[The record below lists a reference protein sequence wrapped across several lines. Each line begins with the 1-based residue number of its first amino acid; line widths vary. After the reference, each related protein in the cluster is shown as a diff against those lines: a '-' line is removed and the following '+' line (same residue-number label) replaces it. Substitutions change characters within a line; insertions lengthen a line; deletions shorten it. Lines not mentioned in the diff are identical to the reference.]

1 MANMKIRKYLTRSL
15 HRLQKG
21 PVASVSELLYWY
33 CMNTNTH
40 GCKRVVV
47 YGKKKRVLWFLI
59 TIIMLGVVLWQWV
72 LLFQAYLSYG
82 VSVSVNMGFQRMNF
96 PAVTVC
102 NLNAYR
108 YSSIKDKIKDL
119 EAYTRVALQT
129 LYNYNDSSTPS
140 PYNTSYAKAPWQDI
154 PLVLI
159 DRRDPNRTVVTEV
172 VSKQSYLINGSIDTV
187 SVPPERAAT
196 EATSSLIPH
205 LGKDVRIGFR
215 LCDTAGDKCF
225 YSEYLSGMTA
235 VKQWFHFNLLSLLGE
250 LSNEEKSNLSSSG
263 DELIRSCLFS
273 NDACNATNFTTLY
286 HPMYGNCFIFNWGE
300 NETVMQVSNPGV
312 EYGLKLVLSIDQDEY
327 IPFLT
332 TIAGAVIMLH
342 DQNTYP
348 FLSNQGFFV
357 KTGAETSVGIEV
369 GQLQRQG
376 APYSD
381 CTMDGTDLPITNLY
395 NGTAY
400 SVQACLRSCFQ
411 TKMIEMCGCGYYL
424 YPLPPGEKYC
434 QNQNFTGWRYCYY
447 KLYDQFVEEDMDCY
461 TICKQPCIESEYKMS
476 ISMSDW
482 PSQSSEDWIFH
493 ILSKERKHN
502 VSRQDI
508 IKVNLFFQEFNSMT
522 TSESP
527 AQTIVTLLSNLGGQF
542 GFWMGGSVL
551 CIIEFIEIIID
562 CVWIGIIKASHDVRE
577 RRKTSR
583 KPRYSDEP
591 PTLSSIVQGQG
602 NSGFEMEERE
612 PPREA
617 PDVNGSAAQPP
628 TAVAEQQ
635 DVPGTPPPHYDT
647 LRISKTELHDEI
659 NSDDDSE
666 FVG

>member
-1 MANMKIRKYLTRSL
+1 MKIRKYLTRSL

-40 GCKRVVV
+40 GCKRIVV

-108 YSSIKDKIKDL
+108 YSSMKDKIKDL

-129 LYNYNDSSTPS
+129 LYNYTDSSTPS
-140 PYNTSYAKAPWQDI
+140 AYDTSYAVGPWQEI

-172 VSKQSYLINGSIDTV
+172 MCS
-187 SVPPERAAT
+187 RAAVGIET
-196 EATSSLIPH
+196 HTVDNRVFH
-205 LGKDVRIGFR
+205 IGFCKSA
-215 LCDTAGDKCF
+215 LGVCCDSAGDKCF

-235 VKQWFHFNLLSLLGE
+235 VKQWFHFNLLSLLGN
-250 LSNEEKSNLSSSG
+250 LSTEEKSNLSSSG

-273 NDACNATNFTTLY
+273 SDTCSATNFTTFF

-332 TIAGAVIMLH
+332 TIAGAVIMVH

-348 FLSNQGFFV
+348 FLSDLGVFV
-357 KTGAETSVGIEV
+357 KTGVETSVGIEV

-447 KLYDQFVEEDMDCY
+447 KLYEQFVEEDMDCY

-502 VSRQDI
+502 VSRIFNRKQDI
-508 IKVNLFFQEFNSMT
+508 IKLNLFFQEFNSMT
-522 TSESP
+522 ISESP

-562 CVWIGIIKASHDVRE
+562 CVWIGMIKASNDVRE

-602 NSGFEMEERE
+602 NSGFEMEERG
-612 PPREA
+612 PPGEA
-617 PDVNGSAAQPP
+617 PEANGSAAQPP
-628 TAVAEQQ
+628 AAAAEQQ
-635 DVPGTPPPHYDT
+635 PDVPGTPPPHYDT

-659 NSDDDSE
+659 NSDDDGE
-666 FVG
+666 FV